1 MANAGLDTVIGATRN
16 DPAAA
21 APFVKKAQQLE
32 GEGQW
37 VQALDAWKEAA
48 AKDRTAKNLF
58 QCAKLQ
64 DRLGMDDDALRTY
77 AESTRLPS
85 PPVQVFVNMAVL
97 LEDAGQFTRAEK
109 LLKKVLE
116 ANPTHNRATLFMK
129 DVRASKDMLYDEEFA
144 REGAR
149 RDALM
154 DTPVTDFELSVRAR
168 NCLKKMAIRTLGDL
182 LRISE
187 AELLSYKNFGETSLV
202 EIKSMLTAKGL
213 RLGQQL
219 DRGHYDK
226 IRTEMLEKLKGT
238 VSEEVLNKPLSQ
250 LDCSVR
256 ARKALQLLGIHTLG
270 DLAARTEA
278 ELMGVKNFG
287 QTSLEE
293 LKQLLVANGLSLR
306 VLD

>member
-1 MANAGLDTVIGATRN
+1 
-16 DPAAA
+16 
-21 APFVKKAQQLE
+21 
-32 GEGQW
+32 
-37 VQALDAWKEAA
+37 
-48 AKDRTAKNLF
+48 
-58 QCAKLQ
+58 
-64 DRLGMDDDALRTY
+64 
-77 AESTRLPS
+77 
-85 PPVQVFVNMAVL
+85 
-97 LEDAGQFTRAEK
+97 
-109 LLKKVLE
+109 
-116 ANPTHNRATLFMK
+116 MK

>member
-37 VQALDAWKEAA
+37 VQALDAWKEAVT
-48 AKDRTAKNLF
+48 KDRTAKNLF

-77 AESTRLPS
+77 EECTRLPS

-226 IRTEMLEKLKGT
+226 IRTEMLEKLKG
-238 VSEEVLNKPLSQ
+238 
-250 LDCSVR
+250 
-256 ARKALQLLGIHTLG
+256 
-270 DLAARTEA
+270 
-278 ELMGVKNFG
+278 
-287 QTSLEE
+287 
-293 LKQLLVANGLSLR
+293 LSLIHI
-306 VLD
+306 

>member
-21 APFVKKAQQLE
+21 APFVKKAQQAE
-32 GEGQW
+32 SEGQW
-37 VQALDAWKEAA
+37 VQALEAWKEAA
-48 AKDRTAKNLF
+48 QKDRNAKNLF
-58 QCAKLQ
+58 ACARLQ
-64 DRLGMDDDALRTY
+64 DRLGLDDDALRTY
-77 AESTRLPS
+77 EECVRLPS
-85 PPVQVFVNMAVL
+85 PPVQAFVNMAVL

-116 ANPTHNRATLFMK
+116 SNFNHARARLFMK
-129 DVRASKDMLYDEEFA
+129 DVKASKDMLYDEEIA

-202 EIKSMLTAKGL
+202 EIKNMLSAKGL

-226 IRTEMLEKLKGT
+226 IRSEMIEKLKGT
-238 VSEEVLNKPLSQ
+238 VGEEILNKSLAQ
-250 LDCSVR
+250 FELSVR
-256 ARKALQLLGIHTLG
+256 ARKAIQLLAIQTVG

-287 QTSLEE
+287 QTSLDE
-293 LKQLLVANGLSLR
+293 LKQVLALNGLTLR
-306 VLD
+306 QLD

>member
-21 APFVKKAQQLE
+21 APFIKKAQQAE
-32 GEGQW
+32 SDGHW
-37 VQALDAWKEAA
+37 VQALEAWKEAA

-58 QCAKLQ
+58 ACARLQ
-64 DRLGMDDDALRTY
+64 DRLGFDDDALRTY
-77 AESTRLPS
+77 EECTRLPS
-85 PPVQVFVNMAVL
+85 PPVNAYLNMAVL

-116 ANPTHNRATLFMK
+116 ANPNHDRAHLFMK

-154 DTPVTDFELSVRAR
+154 DTPVPDFELSVRAR
-168 NCLKKMAIRTLGDL
+168 NCLKKMQIRTLGDL
-182 LRISE
+182 LKITES
-187 AELLSYKNFGETSLV
+187 ELLAYKNFGETSLI
-202 EIKSMLTAKGL
+202 EIKQMLAAKGL

-226 IRTEMLEKLKGT
+226 IRSEMLEKLKGT
-238 VSEEVLNKPLSQ
+238 VSEEVLNRPLSQ
-250 LDCSVR
+250 L
-256 ARKALQLLGIHTLG
+256 
-270 DLAARTEA
+270 E
-278 ELMGVKNFG
+278 
-287 QTSLEE
+287 
-293 LKQLLVANGLSLR
+293 
-306 VLD
+306 

>member
-21 APFVKKAQQLE
+21 APFVKKAQQAE
-32 GEGQW
+32 SEGQW
-37 VQALDAWKEAA
+37 VQALEAWKEAA
-48 AKDRTAKNLF
+48 QKDRNAKNLF
-58 QCAKLQ
+58 ACARLQ
-64 DRLGMDDDALRTY
+64 DRLGLDDDALRTY
-77 AESTRLPS
+77 EECVRLPS
-85 PPVQVFVNMAVL
+85 PPVQAFVNMAVL

-116 ANPTHNRATLFMK
+116 SNFNHARARLFMK
-129 DVRASKDMLYDEEFA
+129 DVKASKDMLYDEEIA

-202 EIKSMLTAKGL
+202 EIKNMLSAKGL

-226 IRTEMLEKLKGT
+226 IRTEMLEKLKDT
-238 VSEEVLNKPLSQ
+238 VGEEILNKSLAQ
-250 LDCSVR
+250 FELSVR
-256 ARKALQLLGIHTLG
+256 ARKAIQLLGIHTIG

-287 QTSLEE
+287 QTSLDE
-293 LKQLLVANGLSLR
+293 LKQVLALNGLTLR
-306 VLD
+306 QLD

>member
-1 MANAGLDTVIGATRN
+1 M
-16 DPAAA
+16 
-21 APFVKKAQQLE
+21 
-32 GEGQW
+32 
-37 VQALDAWKEAA
+37 
-48 AKDRTAKNLF
+48 
-58 QCAKLQ
+58 
-64 DRLGMDDDALRTY
+64 
-77 AESTRLPS
+77 PS

>member
-1 MANAGLDTVIGATRN
+1 M
-16 DPAAA
+16 
-21 APFVKKAQQLE
+21 
-32 GEGQW
+32 
-37 VQALDAWKEAA
+37 QA
-48 AKDRTAKNLF
+48 
-58 QCAKLQ
+58 
-64 DRLGMDDDALRTY
+64 
-77 AESTRLPS
+77 
-85 PPVQVFVNMAVL
+85 FVNMAVL

-116 ANPTHNRATLFMK
+116 ANPTHGRGRLFMK
-129 DVRASKDMLYDEEFA
+129 DVKASKDMLYDEEIA

-168 NCLKKMAIRTLGDL
+168 NCLKKMQIRTLGDL

-202 EIKSMLTAKGL
+202 EIKNMLSAKGL

-226 IRTEMLEKLKGT
+226 IRTEMLEKLKDSVG
-238 VSEEVLNKPLSQ
+238 EEILNKSLAQ
-250 LDCSVR
+250 FELSVR
-256 ARKALQLLGIHTLG
+256 ARKAIQLLGIHTIG

-287 QTSLEE
+287 QTSLDE
-293 LKQLLVANGLSLR
+293 LRQILASNGLTLR
-306 VLD
+306 QLD

>member
-1 MANAGLDTVIGATRN
+1 MVNAALDTVIGASRN

-21 APFVKKAQQLE
+21 APFIKQAQQFDSQ
-32 GEGQW
+32 GEW
-37 VQALDAWKEAA
+37 MQALDAWKEAA
-48 AKDRTAKNLF
+48 VKDRTAKNLF

-64 DRLGMDDDALRTY
+64 DRLGFDDDALRTY
-77 AESTRLPS
+77 EECTRLSS

-116 ANPTHNRATLFMK
+116 ANPVHARAALFLK

-149 RDALM
+149 RDAQM
-154 DTPVTDFELSVRAR
+154 EMPVTDFELSVRAR
-168 NCLKKMAIRTLGDL
+168 NCLKKMQIRTLGDL

-187 AELLSYKNFGETSLV
+187 AELMSYKNFGETSLV
-202 EIKSMLTAKGL
+202 EIKAMLTAKGL

-226 IRTEMLEKLKGT
+226 IRGEMLEKLKGT
-238 VSEEVLNKPLSQ
+238 VSEEILNKPLTQ
-250 LDCSVR
+250 LDFSVR

-287 QTSLEE
+287 QTSLDE
-293 LKQLLVANGLSLR
+293 LRILLSDNGLSLR
-306 VLD
+306 ILD

>member
-1 MANAGLDTVIGATRN
+1 
-16 DPAAA
+16 
-21 APFVKKAQQLE
+21 VKKAQQLE